1 MSHIQLLYTLNMFS
15 VILYSPVARV
25 NMKEKLFVAAI
36 FLSVGAAIGLVVWA
50 EYTLWTECRQTNSWF
65 YCMRVLSK

>member
-15 VILYSPVARV
+15 VILYS
-25 NMKEKLFVAAI
+25 
-36 FLSVGAAIGLVVWA
+36 SVGAAIGLVVWA

-65 YCMRVLSK
+65 YYMRVLSK